1 MGDLRPLGSEKLQ
14 GTDKLKRI
22 MEIARYKETNRSN
35 LNESNSVEY
44 QRQLADGKYY
54 GIVFEKNG
62 YIIKSGLN
70 ESEMDYSEPMSNR
83 KYMSS
88 YSKALKKFNL
98 LAAEL
103 NRLHENK
110 EGLNLFGE
118 QDKKFVLKTPKPEV
132 ETPEVEPEMDLD
144 LSDDSDMGGED
155 LDLDLDLETP
165 EGEEDMDLDLD
176 LDMGSETDDQ
186 DDEVSIKS
194 IQKLTGKLGQ
204 KLRTID
210 SQEGLTSEDIKY
222 VLNSIISA
230 IDLGKLSEE
239 DKEDILNNFE
249 GDEID
254 YGVDDDA
261 DLDVD
266 SGEELDLDMDFDL
279 GDEESIDGEIGEHF
293 FFDGESDDYSD
304 AYEFLGQRRG
314 DNEEWYTQND
324 NPYTGKFDFDY
335 DEDEFDDYDAFTK
348 RVPNQKWF
356 QGSRGKDMFDA
367 YREKHGPLKYRRR
380 RDTGEI
386 GEHFFYYDGDIDD
399 IPNEDEFLGQ
409 RRGDNEE
416 WYTQN
421 DNPYTGKFDF
431 DYDEDEFDDYDA
443 FTKRVPNQKWFQGS
457 RGKDMFDAYR
467 EKHGPLKYRRRRK
480 TGWDTREKVI
490 DEIFSE
496 SKIDKVLSKYF
507 VVSDVEKVMT
517 EQKNIKKFISEK
529 VQKVNVRKEM
539 KSMCETVEQEMTADF
554 LLRENFNIKFLGKT
568 NKGNL
573 VFENKGQ
580 QIKVSQKGEL
590 L

>member
-22 MEIARYKETNRSN
+22 MEIARYNQTDRSE

-70 ESEMDYSEPMSNR
+70 ESEMDYNEPMANR

-98 LAAEL
+98 MAAEL
-103 NRLHENK
+103 NRLHENE

-118 QDKKFVLKTPKPEV
+118 QEKKFVLKTPKPEA
-132 ETPEVEPEMDLD
+132 PAVEPEMDLD
-144 LSDDSDMGGED
+144 LSASADSDMGGED
-155 LDLDLDLETP
+155 LDLDLGLGTP
-165 EGEEDMDLDLD
+165 EGEEEMDLDLD
-176 LDMGSETDDQ
+176 MEMEPEMDQEMDDQ
-186 DDEVSIKS
+186 EEEVSIKV

-230 IDLGKLSEE
+230 VDLDKLSEE
-239 DKEDILNNFE
+239 DKEDILANFE
-249 GDEID
+249 EDEID
-254 YGVDDDA
+254 YGVDDEA

-266 SGEELDLDMDFDL
+266 AGDELDLDMDFDL
-279 GDEESIDGEIGEHF
+279 GDEEPEAEMGE
-293 FFDGESDDYSD
+293 
-304 AYEFLGQRRG
+304 
-314 DNEEWYTQND
+314 
-324 NPYTGKFDFDY
+324 GKM
-335 DEDEFDDYDAFTK
+335 
-348 RVPNQKWF
+348 
-356 QGSRGKDMFDA
+356 DM
-367 YREKHGPLKYRRR
+367 G
-380 RDTGEI
+380 
-386 GEHFFYYDGDIDD
+386 
-399 IPNEDEFLGQ
+399 
-409 RRGDNEE
+409 
-416 WYTQN
+416 
-421 DNPYTGKFDF
+421 
-431 DYDEDEFDDYDA
+431 
-443 FTKRVPNQKWFQGS
+443 
-457 RGKDMFDAYR
+457 
-467 EKHGPLKYRRRRK
+467 
-480 TGWDTREKVI
+480 EKVM

-507 VVSDVEKVMT
+507 VVSEDEKVMT
-517 EQKNIKKFISEK
+517 EQKNIKKFIAEK
-529 VQKVNVRKEM
+529 VQKVTVRKEM

-554 LLRENFNIKFLGKT
+554 LLRENSDIKFLGKT

-573 VFENKGQ
+573 VFENEGQ

>member
-22 MEIARYKETNRSN
+22 MEIARYNETDRSD

-70 ESEMDYSEPMSNR
+70 ESEMDYNEPMANR

-98 LAAEL
+98 MAAEL
-103 NRLHENK
+103 NRLHENE

-118 QDKKFVLKTPKPEV
+118 QEKKFVLKTPKPEV
-132 ETPEVEPEMDLD
+132 EAPAAEPEMDLD
-144 LSDDSDMGGED
+144 LSASADSDMGGED
-155 LDLDLDLETP
+155 LDLDLGLDTP

-176 LDMGSETDDQ
+176 MDMEPEMDQEMDDQ
-186 DDEVSIKS
+186 EEEVSIKV

-230 IDLGKLSEE
+230 VDLDKLSEE
-239 DKEDILNNFE
+239 DKEDILANFE
-249 GDEID
+249 EDEID
-254 YGVDDDA
+254 YGVDDEA

-266 SGEELDLDMDFDL
+266 AGEELDLDMDFDL
-279 GDEESIDGEIGEHF
+279 GDEEPEAEMGE
-293 FFDGESDDYSD
+293 
-304 AYEFLGQRRG
+304 
-314 DNEEWYTQND
+314 
-324 NPYTGKFDFDY
+324 GKM
-335 DEDEFDDYDAFTK
+335 
-348 RVPNQKWF
+348 
-356 QGSRGKDMFDA
+356 DM
-367 YREKHGPLKYRRR
+367 G
-380 RDTGEI
+380 
-386 GEHFFYYDGDIDD
+386 
-399 IPNEDEFLGQ
+399 
-409 RRGDNEE
+409 
-416 WYTQN
+416 
-421 DNPYTGKFDF
+421 
-431 DYDEDEFDDYDA
+431 
-443 FTKRVPNQKWFQGS
+443 
-457 RGKDMFDAYR
+457 
-467 EKHGPLKYRRRRK
+467 
-480 TGWDTREKVI
+480 EKVM

-507 VVSDVEKVMT
+507 VVSEDEKVMT
-517 EQKNIKKFISEK
+517 EQKNIKRFIAEK
-529 VQKVNVRKEM
+529 VQKVTVRKEM

-554 LLRENFNIKFLGKT
+554 LLRENSDIKFLGKT

-573 VFENKGQ
+573 VFENEGQ

>member
-22 MEIARYKETNRSN
+22 MEIARYNETDRSD

-70 ESEMDYSEPMSNR
+70 ESEMDYNEPMANR

-98 LAAEL
+98 MAAEL
-103 NRLHENK
+103 NRLHENE

-118 QDKKFVLKTPKPEV
+118 QEKKFVLKTPKPEA
-132 ETPEVEPEMDLD
+132 PAVEPEMDLD
-144 LSDDSDMGGED
+144 LSASADSDMGGED
-155 LDLDLDLETP
+155 LDLDLGLGTP
-165 EGEEDMDLDLD
+165 EGEEEMDLDLD
-176 LDMGSETDDQ
+176 MEMEPEMDQEMDDQ
-186 DDEVSIKS
+186 EEEVSIKV

-230 IDLGKLSEE
+230 VDLDKLSEE
-239 DKEDILNNFE
+239 DKEDILANFE
-249 GDEID
+249 EDEIE
-254 YGVDDDA
+254 YGVDDEA

-266 SGEELDLDMDFDL
+266 AGDELDLDMDFDL
-279 GDEESIDGEIGEHF
+279 GDEEPEAEMGE
-293 FFDGESDDYSD
+293 
-304 AYEFLGQRRG
+304 
-314 DNEEWYTQND
+314 
-324 NPYTGKFDFDY
+324 GKM
-335 DEDEFDDYDAFTK
+335 
-348 RVPNQKWF
+348 
-356 QGSRGKDMFDA
+356 DM
-367 YREKHGPLKYRRR
+367 G
-380 RDTGEI
+380 
-386 GEHFFYYDGDIDD
+386 
-399 IPNEDEFLGQ
+399 
-409 RRGDNEE
+409 
-416 WYTQN
+416 
-421 DNPYTGKFDF
+421 
-431 DYDEDEFDDYDA
+431 
-443 FTKRVPNQKWFQGS
+443 
-457 RGKDMFDAYR
+457 
-467 EKHGPLKYRRRRK
+467 
-480 TGWDTREKVI
+480 EKVM

-507 VVSDVEKVMT
+507 VVSEDEKVMS
-517 EQKNIKKFISEK
+517 EQKNIKRFIAEK
-529 VQKVNVRKEM
+529 VQKVTVRKEM

-554 LLRENFNIKFLGKT
+554 LLRENSDIKFLGKT

-573 VFENKGQ
+573 VFENEGQ

>member
-22 MEIARYKETNRSN
+22 MEIARYNETDRSE

-70 ESEMDYSEPMSNR
+70 ESEIDYNEPMANR

-98 LAAEL
+98 MAAEL
-103 NRLHENK
+103 NRLHENE

-118 QDKKFVLKTPKPEV
+118 QEKKFVLKTPKPEA
-132 ETPEVEPEMDLD
+132 PAVEPEMDLD
-144 LSDDSDMGGED
+144 LSASADSDMGGED
-155 LDLDLDLETP
+155 LDLDLGLDTP

-176 LDMGSETDDQ
+176 MDMEPEMDQEMDDQ
-186 DDEVSIKS
+186 EEEVSIKV

-230 IDLGKLSEE
+230 IDLDKLSEE
-239 DKEDILNNFE
+239 DKEDILANFE
-249 GDEID
+249 EDEID
-254 YGVDDDA
+254 YGVDDEA

-266 SGEELDLDMDFDL
+266 AGDELDLDMDFDL
-279 GDEESIDGEIGEHF
+279 GDEEPEAEMGE
-293 FFDGESDDYSD
+293 
-304 AYEFLGQRRG
+304 
-314 DNEEWYTQND
+314 
-324 NPYTGKFDFDY
+324 GKM
-335 DEDEFDDYDAFTK
+335 
-348 RVPNQKWF
+348 
-356 QGSRGKDMFDA
+356 DM
-367 YREKHGPLKYRRR
+367 G
-380 RDTGEI
+380 
-386 GEHFFYYDGDIDD
+386 
-399 IPNEDEFLGQ
+399 
-409 RRGDNEE
+409 
-416 WYTQN
+416 
-421 DNPYTGKFDF
+421 
-431 DYDEDEFDDYDA
+431 
-443 FTKRVPNQKWFQGS
+443 
-457 RGKDMFDAYR
+457 
-467 EKHGPLKYRRRRK
+467 
-480 TGWDTREKVI
+480 EKVM

-507 VVSDVEKVMT
+507 VVSEDEKVMS
-517 EQKNIKKFISEK
+517 EQKNIKRFIAEK
-529 VQKVNVRKEM
+529 VQKVTIRKEM

-554 LLRENFNIKFLGKT
+554 LLRENSDIKFLGKT

-573 VFENKGQ
+573 VFENEGQ

>member
-22 MEIARYKETNRSN
+22 MEIARYNETDRSE

-70 ESEMDYSEPMSNR
+70 ESEMNYNEPMANR
-83 KYMSS
+83 KYVSS

-103 NRLHENK
+103 NRLHENE

-118 QDKKFVLKTPKPEV
+118 QEKKFVLKTPKPEV
-132 ETPEVEPEMDLD
+132 EAPAAEPEMDLD
-144 LSDDSDMGGED
+144 LTADSDMGGED
-155 LDLDLDLETP
+155 LDLNLDLDTP

-176 LDMGSETDDQ
+176 MDMEPEMDQEIDDQ
-186 DDEVSIKS
+186 EEEVSIKA

-230 IDLGKLSEE
+230 VDLDKLSEE
-239 DKEDILNNFE
+239 DKEDILDNFE
-249 GDEID
+249 EDEIE
-254 YGVDDDA
+254 YGVDDEA

-266 SGEELDLDMDFDL
+266 AGDELDLDMDFDL
-279 GDEESIDGEIGEHF
+279 GDEEPEAEMGE
-293 FFDGESDDYSD
+293 
-304 AYEFLGQRRG
+304 
-314 DNEEWYTQND
+314 
-324 NPYTGKFDFDY
+324 GKM
-335 DEDEFDDYDAFTK
+335 
-348 RVPNQKWF
+348 
-356 QGSRGKDMFDA
+356 DM
-367 YREKHGPLKYRRR
+367 G
-380 RDTGEI
+380 
-386 GEHFFYYDGDIDD
+386 
-399 IPNEDEFLGQ
+399 
-409 RRGDNEE
+409 
-416 WYTQN
+416 
-421 DNPYTGKFDF
+421 
-431 DYDEDEFDDYDA
+431 
-443 FTKRVPNQKWFQGS
+443 
-457 RGKDMFDAYR
+457 
-467 EKHGPLKYRRRRK
+467 
-480 TGWDTREKVI
+480 EKVM

-507 VVSDVEKVMT
+507 VVSEDEKVMT
-517 EQKNIKKFISEK
+517 EQKNIKRFIAEK
-529 VQKVNVRKEM
+529 VQKVTVRKEM

-554 LLRENFNIKFLGKT
+554 LLRENSDIKFLGKT

-573 VFENKGQ
+573 VFENEGQ

>member
-22 MEIARYKETNRSN
+22 MEIARYNETDRSE

-70 ESEMDYSEPMSNR
+70 ESEMDYNEPMANR

-98 LAAEL
+98 MAAEL
-103 NRLHENK
+103 NRLHENE

-118 QDKKFVLKTPKPEV
+118 QEKKFVLKTPKPEA
-132 ETPEVEPEMDLD
+132 PAVEPEMDLD
-144 LSDDSDMGGED
+144 LSASADSDMGGED
-155 LDLDLDLETP
+155 LDLDLGLDTP
-165 EGEEDMDLDLD
+165 EGEEEMDLDLD
-176 LDMGSETDDQ
+176 MDMEPEMDQEMDDQ
-186 DDEVSIKS
+186 EEEVSIKV

-230 IDLGKLSEE
+230 IDLDKLSEE
-239 DKEDILNNFE
+239 DKEDILANFE
-249 GDEID
+249 EDEID
-254 YGVDDDA
+254 YGVDDEA

-266 SGEELDLDMDFDL
+266 AGDELDLDMDFDL
-279 GDEESIDGEIGEHF
+279 GDEEPEAEMGEMKEDYDDMFLSIGDQPWFNRNDSEYKGE
-293 FFDGESDDYSD
+293 
-304 AYEFLGQRRG
+304 
-314 DNEEWYTQND
+314 
-324 NPYTGKFDFDY
+324 FDFDY
-335 DEDEFDDYDAFTK
+335 DEEEIEDFDDLMSRYGAK
-348 RVPNQKWF
+348 QKWF
-356 QGSRGKDMFDA
+356 RPDDSDKRDLGMSSSGRRMFDM
-367 YREKHGPLKYRRR
+367 YKEKYGQPFKLRKRRNM
-380 RDTGEI
+380 DMG
-386 GEHFFYYDGDIDD
+386 
-399 IPNEDEFLGQ
+399 
-409 RRGDNEE
+409 
-416 WYTQN
+416 
-421 DNPYTGKFDF
+421 GKL
-431 DYDEDEFDDYDA
+431 
-443 FTKRVPNQKWFQGS
+443 
-457 RGKDMFDAYR
+457 M
-467 EKHGPLKYRRRRK
+467 
-480 TGWDTREKVI
+480 

-507 VVSDVEKVMT
+507 VVSEEEKVMS
-517 EQKNIKKFISEK
+517 EQKNIKRFIAEK
-529 VQKVNVRKEM
+529 VQKVTVRKEM

-554 LLRENFNIKFLGKT
+554 LLRENSDIKFLGKT

-573 VFENKGQ
+573 VFENEGQ